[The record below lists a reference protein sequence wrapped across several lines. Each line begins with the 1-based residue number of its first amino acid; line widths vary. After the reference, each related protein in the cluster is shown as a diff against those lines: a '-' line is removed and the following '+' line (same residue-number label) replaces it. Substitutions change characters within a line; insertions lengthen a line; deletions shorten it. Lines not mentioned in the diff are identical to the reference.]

1 MTMLNDKKIIVLM
14 GGASTEREISLRS
27 GQAVF
32 EALQSL
38 GLNAVAVDL
47 KQDTKQWIHQIEQ
60 ENADVAFIALHG
72 TYGEDGCVQ
81 GMLDIMQLP
90 YTGSGVTAS
99 ALCMDKKLT
108 KAVLEDLNIQTPID
122 VVMKHG
128 KPMSYPVFIKPVAEG
143 SSVGL
148 FYVSDEA
155 AWDVLGVADIKDCL
169 IEQCVVGVEVAISV
183 VDSKA
188 LPPVEVAPK
197 SGMYDYASKY
207 TAGATDYYC
216 PARLSNHETLQ
227 CKKIAEQAVTAM
239 GCLGAPRVDLIVPE
253 VGSPVVL
260 EINTLPGMTAT
271 SLLPKAAAEVGISF
285 PELCKIITASALNKG
300 EL

>member
-1 MTMLNDKKIIVLM
+1 MTILNNKKIIVLM

-27 GQAVF
+27 GQAVV
-32 EALQSL
+32 EALLSL
-38 GLNAVAVDL
+38 GLNVVAVDL

-108 KAVLEDLNIQTPID
+108 KAVLDDLNIQTPID

-128 KPMSYPVFIKPVAEG
+128 KPMSYPVFVKPVAEG

-148 FYVSDEA
+148 FYVQDEA
-155 AWDVLGVADIKDCL
+155 AWDALGVADIKDCL
-169 IEQCVVGVEVAISV
+169 IEQVVIGVEVAVSV
-183 VDSKA
+183 VDGKA

-207 TAGATDYYC
+207 TTGATDYYC
-216 PARLSNHETLQ
+216 PARLSSHETTQ
-227 CKKIAEQAVTAM
+227 CKNIAEQAVAEL
-239 GCLGAPRVDLIVPE
+239 GCLGAPRVDLILPE

-271 SLLPKAAAEVGISF
+271 SLLPKAAAEVGIPF
-285 PELCKIITASALNKG
+285 PDLCKIITVSALNKG
-300 EL
+300 KS